1 MNFQMTPRD
10 RRATSSI
17 GKRDRVPKRFRP
29 IFGLGD
35 ANVLARMVTRNLE
48 VDGGPGLP
56 RGSGFCC
63 LGDREGGREGGS
75 CREREREIVISTPC
89 LVVPNR
95 PVRAWGSAPGF
106 LLRGEHSP

>member
-63 LGDREGGREGGS
+63 LGDSEGGREGGS
-75 CREREREIVISTPC
+75 CRERERDRGQYS
-89 LVVPNR
+89 VPRGTEQTSAGLGVR
-95 PVRAWGSAPGF
+95 PWFPSER
-106 LLRGEHSP
+106 